1 MKKITAIICMLLT
14 AQATVF
20 AQKPKPFNYDYE
32 IIYQYTFKPNKA
44 DTTRLSEPTV
54 LFCTD
59 KEFYYVSVKNYQK
72 SYEIANGGGEALVA
86 QAWSGA
92 YKPTDV
98 THYIF
103 SNENDITT
111 LERAH
116 TRSFSYQ
123 EKPELKWEIQ
133 KDTMT
138 IKGYSCQKALLAYGG
153 RQWLAWF
160 AADIPLGMGPYKF
173 NGLPGLIL
181 RVSDSQEEFQW
192 ELSSFNKVKTAI
204 PWAYFYKTKL
214 HEYVTKKEYF
224 DYRIKRLEDPF
235 TYDMLLNPAKHG
247 FRSPNMDVVH
257 RLFNKRAKSKLF
269 EDNFIEIE

>member
-1 MKKITAIICMLLT
+1 MKKVISSIFLLIIIQLT
-14 AQATVF
+14 SF
-20 AQKPKPFNYDYE
+20 AQNSKPFNYDYE

-44 DTTRLSEPTV
+44 DTTRLSEQTV
-54 LFCTD
+54 LFCT
-59 KEFYYVSVKNYQK
+59 ENNFYYSSVKNYQK
-72 SYEIANGGGEALVA
+72 GHEIANGNGAQLVT
-86 QAWSGA
+86 QAFTGA
-92 YKPTDV
+92 YKPSEV

-123 EKPELKWEIQ
+123 EKPALNWEIQ

-138 IKGYSCQKALLAYGG
+138 IKGYSCQKALTTYGG
-153 RQWLAWF
+153 RQWSAWF
-160 AADIPLGMGPYKF
+160 STDVPLSMGPYKF

-181 RVSDSQEEFQW
+181 KIWDKGNEFSW
-192 ELSSFNKVKTAI
+192 ELVSFNKVKTAI

-224 DYRIKRLEDPF
+224 DYRSKRVEDPF

-247 FRSPNMDVVH
+247 FRSPNMDAVQKGY
-257 RLFNKRAKSKLF
+257 NERAKSKLM